1 MLSFL
6 LNGSGK
12 TDPTTIV
19 MIIVLVVLFAGMM
32 AISIIPQ
39 KKKQKEYAAMQN
51 AIKVGTRVMTIGRL
65 VGTVVA
71 INTDNTLEVDIGTKG
86 SPVIIVINREGIGL
100 NLDAQQVAPN
110 SKGDI
115 KPTQQEGDVDS
126 DNTAAPAEKE
136 APAEEKASDVVEE
149 NADEK
154 ADDDAI

>member
-1 MLSFL
+1 MNS
-6 LNGSGK
+6 
-12 TDPTTIV
+12 TII
-19 MIIVLVVLFAGMM
+19 MIVILVVLFGGMM

-39 KKKQKEYAAMQN
+39 RKKQREYAAMQN

-71 INTDNTLEVDIGTKG
+71 INTDNTLEIDIGTKG

-115 KPTQQEGDVDS
+115 KVNENEGDVDA
-126 DNTAAPAEKE
+126 DNTAPAPE
-136 APAEEKASDVVEE
+136 APEKTEAT
-149 NADEK
+149 EK
-154 ADDDAI
+154 TEAPETKEDDSI